1 MKILAIG
8 AEAQEI
14 NPWLQLCPQKTE
26 LSWSLPNAFQVRW
39 NGAALYAVSNGPGP
53 HLAKEALEAALE
65 HAGPFDSILSVG
77 LCGALQ
83 PELALQT
90 ICTASSVSDGHTT
103 WPAKPFPGARPVPLL
118 SIDKF
123 LAEPAEKQG
132 WAAKGFG
139 IVEMEAAPIAQYA
152 EANGVPF
159 YAIKIV
165 SDQAHERFSLDFNQY
180 RDAAGRFDKARIA
193 RAALMHPFRYLP
205 ELYRLAT
212 RGFAASETL
221 RVFLAH
227 ARY

>member
-14 NPWLQLCPQKTE
+14 NPWLRVCPQKTE
-26 LSWSLPNAFQVRW
+26 LHWPIANGFQVRW

-53 HLAKEALEAALE
+53 HLAKQALETAVSQ
-65 HAGPFDSILSVG
+65 AGPFDSILSVG
-77 LCGALQ
+77 LCGALNPQ
-83 PELALQT
+83 LTLQT
-90 ICTASSVSDGHTT
+90 ICTASSVSDGVST
-103 WPAKPFPGARPVPLL
+103 WPAKPFPGANPQALL

-123 LAEPAEKQG
+123 LGEPAEKQS

-139 IVEMEAAPIAQYA
+139 IVEMEAAPIAQFAA
-152 EANGVPF
+152 ENGIPF

-165 SDQAHERFSLDFNQY
+165 SDQAHESFSLDFNHY
-180 RDAAGRFDKARIA
+180 RDAAGRFDKAGIA
-193 RAALMHPFRYLP
+193 RAALLHPFRYVP
-205 ELYRLAT
+205 ELYRLAS